1 MDPALVRALAADHE
15 TWATDDPRLLALRQ
29 RSGGRRRAVLVVDA
43 ALRAWWAERS
53 PADPEGAAAALAAS
67 AAHGIA
73 EARAGERHLVL
84 DGGRLRPSTRT
95 TTPAARDAAPSAG
108 ARCVA
113 HVSVE
118 RGGSADPA

>member
-1 MDPALVRALAADHE
+1 VDPALVRALAADHE

-53 PADPEGAAAALAAS
+53 AADPEGSAAALAAGVVR
-67 AAHGIA
+67 AMA
-73 EARAGERHLVL
+73 EARAGERYLVL

-95 TTPAARDAAPSAG
+95 TTPAVRDTPPSSG
-108 ARCVA
+108 ARWVA
-113 HVSVE
+113 DVPVE
-118 RGGSADPA
+118 RDGSADPV

>member
-43 ALRAWWAERS
+43 ALDAWWPERS
-53 PADPEGAAAALAAS
+53 AADPEGSAAALAAGVVR
-67 AAHGIA
+67 AMA
-73 EARAGERHLVL
+73 EARAGERYLVL

-95 TTPAARDAAPSAG
+95 TTPAVRDTAPWAG
-108 ARCVA
+108 ARWVA
-113 HVSVE
+113 DVPVE
-118 RGGSADPA
+118 RDGSADPA